1 VRIKLIKYIF
11 TVIVAISFIGC
22 GNTVSYKV
30 DTPKKV
36 KHDIKK
42 IKPIKKE
49 VIVEEPVVQEVI
61 EEVVIEEKN
70 KVSNNISVAL
80 IFPSKYMSK
89 YGLGASKVISAY
101 MIQQNINS
109 KMQVFDCVD
118 QNYENVVRIINK
130 IKEQNISNIIA
141 LFTPKMVEYLNN
153 IEDIESLNI
162 YIPTINK
169 KTTNIELSN
178 VTFGGIDYQQQIDK
192 LLSLSN
198 SKIVNFYSKRGISK
212 KLTNLLQNSTSNIT
226 NKLVDNSSRY
236 NSLLNRSIK
245 YKTIFLNTTMVKSSI
260 LLSQIRG
267 KDLKPYRILSTQ
279 LNYNPLIISLT
290 QRADRT
296 KLVFANSIGKVDE
309 ELEENISLL
318 GADIK
323 YNWVNYSTLIGI
335 DYLVRNTTPVFD
347 LLSYD
352 IENNQ
357 VQYDVNIV
365 KNDGY
370 SFKSY
375 LPVID

>member
-1 VRIKLIKYIF
+1 MRIKLIKYLL
-11 TVIVAISFIGC
+11 TIVLVISFVGC
-22 GNTVSYKV
+22 TNTNKPAPKPPVKQYKV
-30 DTPKKV
+30 EKKV
-36 KHDIKK
+36 VT
-42 IKPIKKE
+42 P
-49 VIVEEPVVQEVI
+49 VIIEEPVIQEVI
-61 EEVVIEEKN
+61 QEVKVEEKDIPAQ
-70 KVSNNISVAL
+70 ISVAL

-101 MIQQNINS
+101 VLQQNLTIN
-109 KMQVFDCVD
+109 MQVFDCID
-118 QNYENVVRIINK
+118 QNYENLVRTFSQ
-130 IKEQNISNIIA
+130 IKEQNITKVIA
-141 LFTPKMVEYLNN
+141 LFTPKMVSYLNN
-153 IEDIESLNI
+153 IDGIDDIDI

-169 KTTNIELSN
+169 KSSNINSSN
-178 VTFGGIDYQQQIDK
+178 IVFGGIDYKQQIDK

-198 SKIVNFYSKRGISK
+198 GKIVNFYSKRGISR
-212 KLTNLLQNSTSNIT
+212 KLTNILENSASNVT
-226 NKLVDNSSRY
+226 NKIVDNSSRY
-236 NSLLNRSIK
+236 NRLLNNSIK

-296 KLVFANSIGKVDE
+296 KLVFANSIGKIDPL
-309 ELEENISLL
+309 LEENITLL

-323 YNWVNYSTLIGI
+323 YDWVNYSTLIGI
-335 DYLVRNTTPVFD
+335 DYLIRSSMPVVD
-347 LLSYD
+347 LLNYN
-352 IENNQ
+352 IEDGQ

-375 LPVID
+375 LPVVN

>member
-11 TVIVAISFIGC
+11 TLIIAISFIGC
-22 GNTVSYKV
+22 GNNVSYNV
-30 DTPKKV
+30 TPKPKPKV
-36 KHDIKK
+36 KIVKP
-42 IKPIKKE
+42 KPIVKPTIK
-49 VIVEEPVVQEVI
+49 EPVIQEVI
-61 EEVVIEEKN
+61 EEVVIEEKTTP
-70 KVSNNISVAL
+70 SSISIAL

-101 MIQQNINS
+101 FMQQNLNAN
-109 KMQVFDCVD
+109 MQVFDCID
-118 QNYENVVRIINK
+118 QNYKNVVNTLNK
-130 IKEQNISNIIA
+130 IKEQNITNIIA
-141 LFTPKMVEYLNN
+141 LFTPKMVEYLNT
-153 IEDIESLNI
+153 IQDLESLNI

-169 KTTNIELSN
+169 KDTNIELTN
-178 VTFGGIDYQQQIDK
+178 VTFGGIDYDKQIKK
-192 LLSLSN
+192 LLTLSN
-198 SKIVNFYSKRGISK
+198 SNIVNFYSKRGISK
-212 KLTNLLQNSTSNIT
+212 KLTNILQSNSSNII

-245 YKTIFLNTTMVKSSI
+245 YKTMFLNTTMVKSSI

-290 QRADRT
+290 QKADRR
-296 KLVFANSIGKVDE
+296 KLVFANSIGKIDD
-309 ELEENISLL
+309 ELEENIALL

-323 YNWVNYSTLIGI
+323 YDWVNYSTLIGV
-335 DYLVRNTTPVFD
+335 DYLVRNTTSIVD

-352 IENNQ
+352 IEDNQ

-370 SFKSY
+370 GFKSY